1 MTEYEAVIGLEI
13 HTHLKTKSKMFC
25 ACSTEFGKQPNSNT
39 CPVCTGQPGALPVLN
54 QEAVNLAMRCGLA
67 LNCAINKKSVFARKN
82 YFYPDLP
89 RGYQISQFDLPIT
102 SNGFVTISLGD
113 GAEKRIGITR
123 AHLEEDAG
131 KLVHQGAEGIEGAT
145 ASHVD
150 LNRSSVPLLEI
161 VSEPDIR
168 SAEEARAY
176 LDKIKS
182 ILQFAG
188 VSDANMEEGKLRCD
202 ANISIRPVGQKEF
215 GVKVEIKNMNS
226 FRAVERAIKIEIE
239 RQKQVLTAGQTVV
252 QETRSY
258 DEATGKTVSMRSKEE
273 SHDYRY
279 FPEPDLLPLL
289 IDDAW
294 IERVKKEL
302 PELAEQRIS
311 RYQDE
316 YGISAYDA
324 RVLTLD
330 KAVSDFF
337 DAAALIYSGDKKNI
351 VNWLTT
357 DVLGYLKA
365 ENLELPQAKL
375 TPENLV
381 EMLGLIDNKTISG
394 KIGKEL
400 IIQMLKTGASA
411 QQLVETSGRRQ
422 ITDASALQKIVQEV
436 LDANPQQLAQYRSG
450 KTALKGYFVG
460 ETMKKTKGQA
470 APQLV
475 NQILDKLLKT

>member
-1 MTEYEAVIGLEI
+1 MEYEAVIGLEI
-13 HTHLKTKSKMFC
+13 HTHLKTRSKMFC
-25 ACSTEFGKQPNSNT
+25 ACSTEFGKPPNSNI

-54 QEAVNLAMRCGLA
+54 KEAVNLAIRCGLA
-67 LNCAINKKSVFARKN
+67 LNCTINKKSVFARKN

-89 RGYQISQFDLPIT
+89 KGYQISQFDLPVT
-102 SNGFVTISLGD
+102 SAGFVTILLSD
-113 GAEKRIGITR
+113 GTEKRIGITR

-161 VSEPDIR
+161 VSEPDLR

-176 LDKIKS
+176 LDKIKA
-182 ILQFAG
+182 ILQYAG

-202 ANISIRPVGQKEF
+202 ANVSIRPAGQPEF
-215 GVKVEIKNMNS
+215 GVKTEIKNMNS
-226 FRAVERAIKIEIE
+226 FRAVERAIRLEIE
-239 RQKQVLTAGQTVV
+239 RQKQALAAGQKII

-258 DEATGKTVSMRSKEE
+258 DEAAGRTVSMRSKEE

-289 IDDAW
+289 IDEQW
-294 IERVKKEL
+294 IAQVRAEL
-302 PELAEQRIS
+302 PELAEQRIK
-311 RYQDE
+311 RYQEE

-337 DAAALIYSGDKKNI
+337 DTAARLYTGDKKAI

-357 DVLGYLKA
+357 DVLGYLKT
-365 ENLELPQAKL
+365 ENLELGQTKL
-375 TPENLV
+375 QPANLV

-394 KIGKEL
+394 KIAKEL
-400 IIQMLKTGASA
+400 IVKMLQTGEPARK
-411 QQLVETSGRRQ
+411 LVEASGLQQ
-422 ITDASALQKIVQEV
+422 ITDAGALQSIIQEI
-436 LDANPQQLAQYRSG
+436 LNANPKQLEQYRAG
-450 KTALKGYFVG
+450 KAALKGFFVG
-460 ETMKKTKGQA
+460 ETMKKTRGKA
-470 APQLV
+470 SPQVV
-475 NQILDKLLKT
+475 NQLLDKLLAD